1 MVLLFAAIAMVIV
14 WAVGVGI
21 KKWRAG
27 RAGSGAG
34 QSSTG
39 GHAVLAFLLLGALS
53 LAFKTASTGSVIAA
67 EGARPSQRSSET
79 ALSTVCK
86 FTLGP
91 RVGTTQDFS
100 ELSPVPIGSPC
111 TDGEGSRGV
120 VIARDPFQN
129 LQPFPSIGRGAGRH
143 GGSGSGEG
151 SKNSPPGP
159 GPGNSP
165 KGGGPGGGGGLPV
178 PTNPRAGGGLRRV
191 TGTAII
197 VPGQKEDPG
206 YALYSYALMSHL
218 PQGAELPRVK
228 AYLSALLALPTA
240 AAVEQ
245 NLPRTR
251 INITYLPLDALG
263 WHNGSIETQVKYVVE
278 HYDYARGAAMLAS
291 LDQRTGQGPVI
302 ISLLKPLDL
311 SGHPHPVLVQDLT
324 SAEPTLMA
332 SYVTYFVNQTA
343 TDQFQKDETLSN
355 FGLRLRN
362 GLEVAA
368 EGVGMSKDA
377 VATWVKFFE

>member
-1 MVLLFAAIAMVIV
+1 MKKLAIWIACGIGLAVPLAVLSPLALKAANKLTVFAAA
-14 WAVGVGI
+14 
-21 KKWRAG
+21 
-27 RAGSGAG
+27 
-34 QSSTG
+34 
-39 GHAVLAFLLLGALS
+39 
-53 LAFKTASTGSVIAA
+53 AA
-67 EGARPSQRSSET
+67 EPSERSSEP

-100 ELSPVPIGSPC
+100 NLWPVPIGSPC

-120 VIARDPFQN
+120 VVARDPFQN
-129 LQPFPSIGRGAGRH
+129 PQPFPSLGH
-143 GGSGSGEG
+143 GSGKHGSSGSGE
-151 SKNSPPGP
+151 SHKDSS

-165 KGGGPGGGGGLPV
+165 KGGGGNLGGTNR
-178 PTNPRAGGGLRRV
+178 PTSPAGGGLRRV
-191 TGTAII
+191 TGTAIL
-197 VPGQKEDPG
+197 VPGQKEEPG
-206 YALYSYALMSHL
+206 YALYSYALMSHR
-218 PQGAELPRVK
+218 PQGPELPRVK

-240 AAVEQ
+240 ASVEQ

-263 WHNGSIETQVKYVVE
+263 WSNGSIDSQVKYVVE
-278 HYDYARGAAMLAS
+278 HYDYGRGAAMLAS

-324 SAEPTLMA
+324 SAQPTLMA

-355 FGLRLRN
+355 FSLRLRN

-368 EGVGMSKDA
+368 EGLGMSKDA
-377 VATWVKFFE
+377 VEGWVKFFN